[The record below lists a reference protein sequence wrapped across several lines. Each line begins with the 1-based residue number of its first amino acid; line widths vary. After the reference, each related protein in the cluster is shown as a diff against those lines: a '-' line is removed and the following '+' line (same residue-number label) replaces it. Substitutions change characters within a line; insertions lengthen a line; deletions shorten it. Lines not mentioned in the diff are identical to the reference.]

1 MNSQKKEL
9 NIIMSEIFEMIT
21 EYASK
26 YYYDKF
32 GFNNEE
38 LTDIRDEIIKLQEL
52 YDVMGFTDEQK
63 DTINTLLKLHTEIY
77 EECLEKVYTQGL
89 KDCVAIQKELGIL

>member
-1 MNSQKKEL
+1 
-9 NIIMSEIFEMIT
+9 MSEIFEIIT

-38 LTDIRDEIIKLQEL
+38 LIDIRNEIIKLQEL
-52 YDVMGFTDEQK
+52 YAVMEFTDEQK
-63 DTINTLLKLHTEIY
+63 DIINTLLKLHTEIY
-77 EECLEKVYTQGL
+77 EECLEMVYTQGL
-89 KDCVAIQKELGIL
+89 KDCVTIQKELGIL

>member
-1 MNSQKKEL
+1 M

-38 LTDIRDEIIKLQEL
+38 LTVIRDEIIKLQEE
-52 YDVMGFTDEQK
+52 YADMGFTDEQK

-89 KDCVAIQKELGIL
+89 KDCVTIQKELGIL